1 MGKLAVVTTDGLAD
15 TELNDAWK
23 KFLSTYL
30 ARDPDDLGISS
41 IAFEPEDAREFKGC
55 VEYGDLGESCIC
67 RVVMGANRYVRNP
80 RSTFDTEAPSMIVLQ
95 MRGTSYFQ
103 QDGRKNCLAP
113 GDWNVYDTTLP
124 FSIASTGQS
133 EHLVLIQRCRTAR
146 TLRQALE
153 RMPDRSFGR
162 NGIERTARDLIS
174 SAFRECEKMSYRA
187 GEATAGAILQMI
199 GAAIEEAAET
209 RSAGAPSLK
218 SQIVDFIE
226 ANLADEGLA
235 VGMIAS
241 AFGYSTR
248 QIHRMFHDE
257 TGMTVSEYIWKS
269 RLEHSFGDLRSAD
282 NQGRTITD
290 IAFTWGFSNAA
301 HFSRAFKEA
310 YGITPRECR
319 QVQQVR

>member
-1 MGKLAVVTTDGLAD
+1 MGKLALVSTDGVAD
-15 TELNDAWK
+15 AELNDAWK
-23 KFLSTYL
+23 KFLSTYV
-30 ARDPDDLGISS
+30 ARDPDDLSISGIT
-41 IAFEPEDAREFKGC
+41 FEPEDAREFKGC
-55 VEYGDLGESCIC
+55 IEYGDLGESGIC
-67 RVVMGANRYVRNP
+67 RVVSGSHRYVRNP
-80 RSTFDTEAPSMIVLQ
+80 RSAFDTQAPAMIVLQ
-95 MRGTSYFQ
+95 TRGTSYFQ

-133 EHLVLIQRCRTAR
+133 EHFVFLHRCGTAR
-146 TLRQALE
+146 NLRQALE
-153 RMPDRSFGR
+153 GMPGRSFGR
-162 NGIERTARDLIS
+162 DGLERTVRDLIS

-187 GEATAGAILQMI
+187 GEGAAGAIMQMI
-199 GAAIEEAAET
+199 GVAIEEAAEAPGT
-209 RSAGAPSLK
+209 SAPTLK
-218 SQIVDFIE
+218 SQIVNFIE
-226 ANLADEGLA
+226 ANLADERLA

-241 AFGYSTR
+241 AFAYSTR

-269 RLEHSFGDLRSAD
+269 RLEHSFGDLRNAD

-319 QVQQVR
+319 QVHQVR